1 VPKYE
6 PGEVSAQQCRL
17 GGALAEAN
25 RLVIANV
32 EKLKGGVPGKV
43 QSQVIP
49 TIFEV
54 VVVLNGAVIVY
65 NNEPSKKRAFLG

>member
-1 VPKYE
+1 
-6 PGEVSAQQCRL
+6 L

-54 VVVLNGAVIVY
+54 VIVFEWCRYCVQQRALEKEGIPGLNVV
-65 NNEPSKKRAFLG
+65 